1 MKKVTVRTRVK
12 ITGIVLIVITG
23 LLNFH
28 PPHFLL
34 ESHKSFGATPSSLE
48 FGLFMLVIAAL
59 VSAVGICKNLQWGW
73 ILGVVVS
80 IISVLLWLT
89 QETIG
94 LPGFPKM
101 WFEPSRIVALIIEI
115 AFVVT
120 TCQVVWKKFK

>member
-1 MKKVTVRTRVK
+1 MKKVTATNGLKV
-12 ITGIVLIVITG
+12 TGIILIVITG

-34 ESHKSFGATPSSLE
+34 ESHKSFGATPSSIE

-59 VSAVGICKNLQWGW
+59 VSVSGIYKNLQWGW

-80 IISVLLWLT
+80 ITSVLLWLA

-101 WFEPSRIVALIIEI
+101 WFEPSRIVALAIEI
-115 AFVVT
+115 AFVVIAYR
-120 TCQVVWKKFK
+120 VVWKNFK

>member
-1 MKKVTVRTRVK
+1 MKKVAVTGRVQ

-34 ESHKSFGATPSSLE
+34 ESHKSFGVTPSSLE
-48 FGLFMLVIAAL
+48 FSLFILVIAAL
-59 VSAVGICKNLQWGW
+59 VSAVGIYKNLQWGW
-73 ILGVVVS
+73 ILGIVVS
-80 IISVLLWLT
+80 ITSVLLWLI

-115 AFVVT
+115 AFVALT
-120 TCQVVWKKFK
+120 YRVVWKNFR